1 MKSKT
6 SKRPDNIDAAVLR
19 QLRRGFI
26 DESLRMTEDRGSD
39 NRPGEIY
46 LANEDRFTE
55 SFFSEP
61 LTAYAVGWRD
71 PSNLEATLEFLAPA
85 VPTPRRFEYAKATNS
100 EEFLSET
107 DDERAIGA
115 SFKMVEF
122 TSSKVNAKTL
132 NKGLTVR
139 VDRDNVEGM
148 PNWEQ
153 VYTNR
158 LMRRLLRNELK
169 RGVTLLA
176 AAATNTAVTW
186 DTTAGKDPDQ
196 DVRTRLIAGADV
208 SGVYPTRVL
217 YGDTAWNKRGI
228 AHRAQT
234 TAGGFASATMN
245 EVQVAAQIGVQE
257 VMVSRER
264 YSSSS
269 TAKTQIVNNLVLAYI
284 AEAGMTPEDP
294 SSIKRFVSAVEGGG
308 RFRVYRQEVNSKLV
322 DITVEHYSLIA
333 VTSTLGIQKLTV
345 S

>member
-1 MKSKT
+1 MKRKASNNH
-6 SKRPDNIDAAVLR
+6 DQAVLR

-26 DESLRMTEDRGSD
+26 DEGLRMADDRGSD

-46 LANEDRFTE
+46 IANEDRFTE
-55 SFFSEP
+55 SHFSEP
-61 LTAYAVGWRD
+61 LTAYAVGWKD
-71 PSNLEATLEFLAPA
+71 PNNIEATLEFLAPT
-85 VPTPRRFEYAKATNS
+85 VPTTRRFEYAKASNA

-115 SFKMVEF
+115 SFKLVEF

-158 LMRRLLRNELK
+158 IMRRLLRNELR
-169 RGVTLLA
+169 RGVTLLS

-186 DTTAGKDPDQ
+186 DTSAGKDPDQ
-196 DVRTRLIAGADV
+196 DVKTRLIAGADLA
-208 SGVYPTRVL
+208 GVYPTRVL

-228 AHRAQT
+228 SHRAQN
-234 TAGGFASATMN
+234 TAGGFSSASMN
-245 EVQVAAQIGVQE
+245 EAQVAAMLGVDQ

-264 YSSSS
+264 YSSSA
-269 TAKTQIVNNLVLAYI
+269 TARTQVVNNLVLAYI
-284 AEAGMTPEDP
+284 AEANMTPEDP